1 MHVAARTPIK
11 PPEPTFA
18 ELFTPK
24 LVTILRA
31 GYTISDFKADAIA
44 GLTVAIVALPLSM
57 AIAIGSDRIHGLS
70 PSLSL

>member
-11 PPEPTFA
+11 PPEPTFV

-57 AIAIGSDRIHGLS
+57 ASAIGLAF
-70 PSLSL
+70 P